1 MSNEQLKTGPASAPP
16 RAVRMPKFTVE
27 GQVMPGNFF
36 TRLRD
41 FLTERPVK
49 LPKNTRGGAFSTLS
63 FGGSFLEN
71 LKDFFG
77 TSAPRGKVDSRI
89 LYEEKSMLA
98 GLWENIQYIINPP
111 KLPPL
116 KVTSKPVAVKDI
128 WSKDENMPRA
138 TVLSAALHVLAVVV
152 FTVGVSVGVIEKIN
166 AAPPNKPIV
175 DIVDISPYIAKL
187 PPGGEKAG
195 GGGGGGERMNVP
207 PSKGKLPKFSL
218 RDQLAPPMATIRNPN
233 PKLAVDPTVVVPPDI
248 IVPQPNIN
256 AYGDPLAK
264 LVTGSGGPGSGGG
277 VGTGSGGG
285 VGSGSGPGV
294 GPGSGGGIG
303 GGVFRPGRGG
313 VGVPSCAY
321 CPPPLYPEEA
331 RKAKF
336 QGTVTLR
343 LIITAEGKPANM
355 SVARGVGMG
364 MEEKALE
371 AVKDWRFNPAIGPN
385 GKPVAVE
392 MLIEVT
398 FRLL

>member
-1 MSNEQLKTGPASAPP
+1 MPA
-16 RAVRMPKFTVE
+16 RGVRVPKFTVE
-27 GQVMPGNFF
+27 SQAISDSFL
-36 TRLRD
+36 TRLSE

-49 LPKNTRGGAFSTLS
+49 LPKNAKGGAFSALS

-71 LKDFFG
+71 LRDYFR
-77 TSAPRGKVDSRI
+77 APALRGKVDSRI
-89 LYEEKSMLA
+89 LYEDKSMLA
-98 GLWENIQYIINPP
+98 GLWEQIKYIINPP

-116 KVTSKPVAVKDI
+116 KVTSKPVPVKDI

-152 FTVGVSVGVIEKIN
+152 FMVGVSVGVLEKIN
-166 AAPPNKPIV
+166 AAPLNRPDVEIL
-175 DIVDISPYIAKL
+175 DLSPYIAKL

-207 PSKGKLPKFSL
+207 PSKGRLPKFSL
-218 RDQLAPPMATIRNPN
+218 RDQLTPPMATIRNPN
-233 PKLAVDPTVVVPPDI
+233 PKLAVEPTVVVPPDI
-248 IVPQPNIN
+248 IVSQPNID

-277 VGTGSGGG
+277 IGTGSGGG

-303 GGVFRPGRGG
+303 GGVFKAGRGG
-313 VGVPSCAY
+313 VGVATCAY
-321 CPPPLYPEEA
+321 CPYPLYPEEA

-336 QGTVTLR
+336 QGTVVLR
-343 LIITAEGKPANM
+343 VVITADGKAVNI
-355 SVARGVGMG
+355 SVARGPGMG
-364 MEEKALE
+364 MEEKAME

-392 MLIEVT
+392 MLVEVT